1 MDNIHEIL
9 NQLNSLN
16 PEWCKL
22 AIQYMENDRTIDDK
36 IINLFNILLNLLFDE
51 LKNNQQDS
59 EKIVNKT
66 LGEENKILLK
76 YIEPS
81 LRGYWAF
88 NCMRGL
94 NYAKAK
100 LVIAYLFDNVIIFF
114 DPKFAESYSK
124 YEINSREEF
133 IDVAITLD
141 GLTKFYVI
149 RQYSKNAI
157 IHDLLNSTGLK
168 KELCDDIALLIHN
181 NFERLQSA
189 IIIEK
194 LNAIK

>member
-22 AIQYMENDRTIDDK
+22 AIQYMENDRNIDDK
-36 IINLFNILLNLLFDE
+36 IINLFNILLNLLFDQ

-100 LVIAYLFDNVIIFF
+100 LVIDYLFDNVIVFF

-133 IDVAITLD
+133 IDVARTLD

-168 KELCDDIALLIHN
+168 KELCNDISLLIHN
-181 NFERLQSA
+181 NFKKLQSA

-194 LNAIK
+194 LNALK